1 MKVNEDL
8 AVLDVNSGA
17 VHLLDQAAYDI
28 LGIFNGNNDEET
40 VAALKDFYEETELR
54 EILGELH
61 ELMEQGLL
69 FSPEFDVPET
79 FATEPVL
86 KSLCLHVA
94 HDCNLRCKYCFAGTG
109 DFGGKRELAYLTAEQ
124 NFRKGEESVMKDT
137 TMELLIIVSNQ
148 GHNDM
153 VMDAAR
159 AAGAYGGTVLH
170 ARGTGVNR
178 AELFFGVPLAS
189 EKDVTLIVTQKKQ
202 KNAIMQAVMQKAGM
216 DTPAQAILFSLPVTD
231 AAGLHAVEEDNG

>member
-1 MKVNEDL
+1 MEVYLMITITSREKLPGFLEFYDKKLPVGF
-8 AVLDVNSGA
+8 VL
-17 VHLLDQAAYDI
+17 
-28 LGIFNGNNDEET
+28 LGYGT
-40 VAALKDFYEETELR
+40 AKD
-54 EILGELH
+54 EILDML
-61 ELMEQGLL
+61 GLDRSEKAVCLNVVTDEVWKETKGHLRKKL
-69 FSPEFDVPET
+69 FVP
-79 FATEPVL
+79 L
-86 KSLCLHVA
+86 SSI
-94 HDCNLRCKYCFAGTG
+94 
-109 DFGGKRELAYLTAEQ
+109 GGKRELAYLTAEQ